1 ANHLAHASFQ
11 ISAFG
16 RKFILDVD
24 LNHDLLSSAYVERHL
39 SEKGTTVVT
48 NGGEHCYY
56 QGKVRDLPHSFAA
69 LSTCHGLHGM
79 FFDGNHTY
87 TIEPGG
93 QGSHHVSVREGA
105 TTNTQ
110 TNQKT
115 RQQMEGSVIFA
126 QQAVV
131 IADFRVFDGVT
142 ASSQDRVGYGSE
154 DER

>member
-1 ANHLAHASFQ
+1 
-11 ISAFG
+11 
-16 RKFILDVD
+16 
-24 LNHDLLSSAYVERHL
+24 
-39 SEKGTTVVT
+39 
-48 NGGEHCYY
+48 
-56 QGKVRDLPHSFAA
+56 
-69 LSTCHGLHGM
+69 M

-93 QGSHHVSVREGA
+93 QGSHHVSVRKGA

-154 DER
+154 DERWPLPFNEIRVHASQDRDFVDYKV